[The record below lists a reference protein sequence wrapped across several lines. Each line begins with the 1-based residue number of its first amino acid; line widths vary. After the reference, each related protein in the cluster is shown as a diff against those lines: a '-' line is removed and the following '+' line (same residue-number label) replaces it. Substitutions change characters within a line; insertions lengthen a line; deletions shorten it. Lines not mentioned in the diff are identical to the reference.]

1 VFSSKTE
8 EKVNKIFVVAIALL
22 LVANIIS
29 QTVIYFKHKGEQRES
44 HSLQR

>member
-1 VFSSKTE
+1 MFSSKVE
-8 EKVNKIFVVAIALL
+8 AKVNKAFVIVMAIL